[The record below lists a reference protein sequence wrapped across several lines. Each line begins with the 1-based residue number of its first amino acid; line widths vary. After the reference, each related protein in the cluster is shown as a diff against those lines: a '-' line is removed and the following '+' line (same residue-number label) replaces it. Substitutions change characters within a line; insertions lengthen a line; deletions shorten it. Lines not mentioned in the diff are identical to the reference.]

1 MGWVYTGPERFD
13 TSLTEHTGWVN
24 RNLGDSYFGAGSSAG
39 TPTSGTFK
47 DIYDDP
53 DPQPTSQPPSFNYMT
68 DEELAD
74 YNEANDTNFSGNY
87 LSTHPQS
94 GEAGMWTWDPQAGWR
109 DDTQWT
115 GPRTHYEDGT
125 PITSFED
132 VRDGV
137 FDDPAPTDADTT
149 QPPADDSKSIDE
161 ICAGP
166 IPEPGTFAR
175 QSYDRYCVSP
185 TDPIV
190 ETPVAPTLPSTTTT
204 AGSSGGVFTGM
215 APKGL
220 SYSRQEAPSMI
231 SSAPKVDYIKLLRGF
246 LTESLFKDM
255 I

>member
-1 MGWVYTGPERFD
+1 MSYESDIASGRFVPSQKALEADAFIASTSPETHPDKYTFLGTMGWVYTGDERFD

-53 DPQPTSQPPSFNYMT
+53 NPPPTSQDDPNPP
-68 DEELAD
+68 
-74 YNEANDTNFSGNY
+74 
-87 LSTHPQS
+87 P
-94 GEAGMWTWDPQAGWR
+94 
-109 DDTQWT
+109 
-115 GPRTHYEDGT
+115 
-125 PITSFED
+125 TSQ
-132 VRDGV
+132 
-137 FDDPAPTDADTT
+137 DDPA
-149 QPPADDSKSIDE
+149 PADDSKSIDE

-190 ETPVAPTLPSTTTT
+190 ETPVAPTLPSTATT

-246 LTESLFKDM
+246 LTESLFRDY